1 VPSLTGAPS
10 ATVGSECLVL
20 DLGCGAGLD
29 LCVMAKSGA
38 TCVGVDLTDAM
49 VSKAREV
56 VSICQIEEARARVLQ
71 ARVDSA
77 ELPMLLE
84 KEVGMKPGSV
94 DIVMSNG
101 VFNLCRDKKQAF
113 RNAFDMLKPGGIFA
127 LGDMMREPNSSCG
140 GDGGGSWAE

>member
-1 VPSLTGAPS
+1 M
-10 ATVGSECLVL
+10 L